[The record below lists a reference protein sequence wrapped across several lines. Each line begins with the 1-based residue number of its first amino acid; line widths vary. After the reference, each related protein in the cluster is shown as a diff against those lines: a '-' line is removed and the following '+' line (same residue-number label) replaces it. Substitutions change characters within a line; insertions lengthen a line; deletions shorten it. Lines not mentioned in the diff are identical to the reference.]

1 MAKQLRSLA
10 GVFVVVLTLSQTACV
25 VETQHP
31 LSDPETATFDE
42 RLLGEWRGADGDGHF
57 ELYFIGKIEGA
68 VGKAPT
74 GLFGVHSVR
83 VNTKAKAVASSESP
97 LYGFSSKIGS
107 SDFLNLVE
115 LKKTN
120 DQPLA
125 WESKEAK
132 KYLPMKYAV
141 EPNRLTVWN
150 LDLEATAKEVEG
162 GKLAGKVN
170 RGMNKMIQS
179 VFLTDSTEKLRA
191 YLEKGGNKTIFN
203 DKNKLVLERVKW

>member
-1 MAKQLRSLA
+1 M
-10 GVFVVVLTLSQTACV
+10 
-25 VETQHP
+25 
-31 LSDPETATFDE
+31 
-42 RLLGEWRGADGDGHF
+42 
-57 ELYFIGKIEGA
+57 LYFIGKTDGE
-68 VGKAPT
+68 VDKAPK
-74 GLFGVHSVR
+74 GLLGVHTVR
-83 VNTKAKAVASSESP
+83 VNTKAKAVASSGTP

-107 SDFLNLVE
+107 SDFLNLLE
-115 LKKTN
+115 LKKAN
-120 DQPLA
+120 DQPLT

-179 VFLTDSTEKLRA
+179 VFLTDSTEKLRG
-191 YLEKGGNKTIFN
+191 YFEKGGNKTLFN